1 MPATMSAIPR
11 HVSAYRCSSRSS
23 GSRSSRVS
31 NPSAA
36 RVVDSIPAEVSDLG
50 RAAEP
55 PIVYIPTP
63 AERFE
68 HQEAED
74 LVDRLPEDVRELVGL
89 RLAGANWTEV
99 ASKVGWRQ
107 ADVVARVRAAVG
119 RALGR
124 DLDDPSR
131 ASTR

>member
-1 MPATMSAIPR
+1 
-11 HVSAYRCSSRSS
+11 
-23 GSRSSRVS
+23 
-31 NPSAA
+31 
-36 RVVDSIPAEVSDLG
+36 
-50 RAAEP
+50 
-55 PIVYIPTP
+55 VYIPTP

-89 RLAGANWTEV
+89 RLAGASWAEV
-99 ASKVGWRQ
+99 ARKAGGRR
-107 ADVVARVRAAVG
+107 ADVVARVRVAVG